1 MRLLTALC
9 VGILTVLLVACG
21 GSSKS
26 SSTPTTSPSASTSA
40 TPKASPTASSSVT
53 AVVEQTTATPA
64 AATATSAPATDTPAP
79 ATPTEVPPTQV
90 PPTDTPV
97 PQPPTA
103 TQPPPPPAPTST
115 PVPLPTATPSQAVNN
130 SPVITAKNIA
140 FSPTSVTVKSGAQ
153 VTITLA
159 NQDSFVPHNLNVLG
173 VKANDCT
180 GPCTSSVSF
189 TAPAPGS
196 YTYQCSI
203 HPSMTGTLVVVP

>member
-1 MRLLTALC
+1 LRLLTALC
-9 VGILTVLLVACG
+9 VGLLTGLLVACG

-26 SSTPTTSPSASTSA
+26 GSTPTTSPSASTSA
-40 TPKASPTASSSVT
+40 TPKVSATAGSSVT

-64 AATATSAPATDTPAP
+64 AATATSAPATNTPEA
-79 ATPTEVPPTQV
+79 ATPTEVPPTEV
-90 PPTDTPV
+90 PATDTPV
-97 PQPPTA
+97 PPTA

-115 PVPLPTATPSQAVNN
+115 PAPLPTATPSQAVNN

-196 YTYQCSI
+196 YTFQCSI